1 MQAEANQSDSSYV
14 CIDEIKIKDFKD
26 CILKGYLLNK
36 EEDSKYPHIKKW
48 LQYDLFAK
56 EDADEVLKKSDILVQ
71 KLKWYDETDN
81 CKKRYLDC
89 IFSMRT
95 HFNMFLRL
103 YEPRAAFS
111 HSWLL
116 YYFDEV
122 FSDKSITEFCEE
134 KKIDKDLFKNCL
146 DELDRLAENTHTI
159 GNYMPCPDETYNKVK
174 GFSKG
179 FVFFNDR
186 IELLLHELKKGE
198 HNYIDLECANN
209 WKEWFEKNVK
219 KLCLEELFKG
229 DYKNINITMLNES
242 LLVFPIHKKIG
253 RVYKFECN
261 DIASF
266 KDYLKFVNDWI
277 ITRGI
282 NLLNNIK

>member
-1 MQAEANQSDSSYV
+1 MPEEVNKFDSSYV
-14 CIDEIKIKDFKD
+14 GIDEINIKDFKD
-26 CILKGYLLNK
+26 CILNGYLLNK
-36 EEDSKYPHIKKW
+36 EKDDSKYPHIKKW
-48 LQYDLFAK
+48 LQYDLFAR

-71 KLKWYDETDN
+71 KLKWYDETVN
-81 CKKRYLDC
+81 CKERYLDC

-134 KKIDKDLFKNCL
+134 KKINKELFKNCL
-146 DELDRLAENTHTI
+146 DELDKLAENTHTI
-159 GNYMPCPDETYNKVK
+159 GNYMPCPDETYNEVK
-174 GFSKG
+174 GYAEG
-179 FVFFNDR
+179 LTFFNDR
-186 IELLLHELKKGE
+186 IELLLEELKKGE
-198 HNYIDLECANN
+198 HRDYINLECANN
-209 WKEWFEKNVK
+209 WKEWFEKNIK
-219 KLCLEELFKG
+219 KLCLEELFEEEF
-229 DYKNINITMLNES
+229 KNINNTRLNES

-261 DIASF
+261 EIASF
-266 KDYLKFVNDWI
+266 KDYL
-277 ITRGI
+277 
-282 NLLNNIK
+282 